1 MQDFQNHPLLCQLSA
16 TQAAESI
23 RDGRITSQDMVRSC
37 LERIAQLDPALHAWA
52 SVDAAIALA
61 SAREMDSSPSR
72 GPLHGVPIGIKD
84 VIDTS
89 DFATQFNSPIYAGH
103 RPGRDA
109 AVVKAAWAAGMV
121 IIGKTATQEFA
132 TRGDAGPTR
141 HPLSP
146 LHTPGGSSNGS
157 AVAVASGMIPL
168 AISTQTAGSIARPA
182 SYCGVVG
189 FKPSYGRV
197 DTAGMRLI
205 APSFDTLGFHTRCV
219 GDAALALAVLGA
231 RAEPLKA
238 TFDAT
243 KPLRISICKSP
254 AWPLA
259 SSVMRDALFASADR
273 LREQG
278 MHIDELQLPPM
289 FDELGAAHDTV
300 SDFEARQSL
309 AHEWLNHRAGL
320 SAGVQAK
327 LLRGEAVSDLA
338 YEKAR
343 VVIDNC
349 RRLAGVF
356 FADRDALLT
365 PAAPDVAPVFS
376 RTEIGDSAFSKG
388 WTSLGL
394 PCIALPAPM
403 SAGLPLELPLGLQLI
418 GGPERDSWLM
428 HVAQQVETSFLLST
442 PFLRRPQ

>member
-1 MQDFQNHPLLCQLSA
+1 MLSMQEFQNHQVLCQLSTA
-16 TQAAESI
+16 QVAEAI
-23 RDGRITSQDMVRSC
+23 RDGRVTSEDMVRSC
-37 LERIAQLDPALHAWA
+37 LARIAQLDPALHAWA

-84 VIDTS
+84 VIDTA

-109 AVVKAAWAAGMV
+109 AVVKAARAAGMV

-146 LHTPGGSSNGS
+146 LHSPGGSSNGS

-189 FKPSYGRV
+189 FKPSYGLV

-231 RAEPLKA
+231 RSVPLKDS
-238 TFDAT
+238 FDAPQ
-243 KPLRISICKSP
+243 PLRISICRSP
-254 AWPLA
+254 AWHLA
-259 SSVMRDALFASADR
+259 SSAMRESLFASADR
-273 LREQG
+273 LRDRG
-278 MHIDELQLPPM
+278 MQIEELQLPPL

-320 SAGVQAK
+320 SVGVQAK

-338 YEKAR
+338 YQKAR
-343 VVIDNC
+343 GLIENC
-349 RRLAGVF
+349 RSLVDAL

-394 PCIALPAPM
+394 PCIALPAPI
-403 SAGLPLELPLGLQLI
+403 SSGLPIGLQLV
-418 GGPERDSWLM
+418 GGPDRDSWLI
-428 HVAQQVETSFLLST
+428 HVAQQVEATFLLSN